1 MLQISSNDF
10 HQWREAKIDGHV
22 FKVRRPGAGDQLDL
36 SRFGSE
42 LVRSG
47 KEAYNLRNQAEAIK
61 DLDPEDKDTLTE
73 TMKKFDKVIQPIQ
86 EAQENLEKTYLRLFD
101 DGTKK
106 QEKSKKLLK
115 NVGTDGLIEII
126 NRVFEE

>member
-115 NVGTDGLIEII
+115 NV
-126 NRVFEE
+126 